1 MTSPSRS
8 LGMMALV
15 VTAAL
20 WGSNHVVA
28 RAAREIVPLP
38 ALVFWRWALAALA
51 LTVIAWPALR
61 LAWPEIRPRLA
72 ELAFGGAIGV
82 GLFSYLLLGGAY
94 QSLAIEVGFINA
106 TTPIWVLLIGL
117 LTGQRKDDAVTPAMI
132 GGLALAFAG
141 TLLIISKGRLDA
153 FSGLHLNLGN
163 LWSLLAAITFAWFSI
178 RVRDW
183 VRVIPPLPLMV
194 VTGWSGMLL
203 VMLPVY
209 LVWVLYGGPWLAWHD
224 ADLPFALAAIG
235 YTALIP
241 TMLGNLF
248 YLFGVATNGPAR
260 AAIFLYLS
268 PLFSAGLAIGWLGEE
283 IAWYHL
289 AGVVAILT
297 GLYLVGRS
305 AASGVQAS
313 PQHDPAEVR

>member
-194 VTGWSGMLL
+194 ITGWSGMLL

-297 GLYLVGRS
+297 GLYLVGIS

>member
-1 MTSPSRS
+1 M
-8 LGMMALV
+8 
-15 VTAAL
+15 
-20 WGSNHVVA
+20 
-28 RAAREIVPLP
+28 
-38 ALVFWRWALAALA
+38 AALA

-61 LAWPEIRPRLA
+61 L
-72 ELAFGGAIGV
+72 
-82 GLFSYLLLGGAY
+82 
-94 QSLAIEVGFINA
+94 
-106 TTPIWVLLIGL
+106 
-117 LTGQRKDDAVTPAMI
+117 TGRREDEAVTPLMI
-132 GGLALAFAG
+132 AGLALAFAG
-141 TLLIISKGRLDA
+141 TLLIISKGRVEA
-153 FSGLHLNLGN
+153 VTGLHLNLGN

-194 VTGWSGMLL
+194 ITGWSGMLL

-209 LVWVLYGGPWLAWHD
+209 LVWILYGGPWFAWHE
-224 ADLPFALAAIG
+224 ADLPLALVAIG
-235 YTALIP
+235 YVGLIP

-248 YLFGVATNGPAR
+248 YFFGVATNGPAR

-297 GLYLVGRS
+297 GLCLVGKS
-305 AASGVQAS
+305 GPSGVQAS
-313 PQHDPAEVR
+313 PQRDPAEVR